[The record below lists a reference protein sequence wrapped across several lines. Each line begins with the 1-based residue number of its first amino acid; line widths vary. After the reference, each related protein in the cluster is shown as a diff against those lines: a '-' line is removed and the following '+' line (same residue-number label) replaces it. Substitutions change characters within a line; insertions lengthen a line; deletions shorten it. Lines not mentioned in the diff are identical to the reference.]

1 MSSTPERISQL
12 ARELDQTLSG
22 SIGQIQDLN
31 ERTHVLAINARIEAA
46 RAGVAGRGF
55 RVVADSFSQ
64 LNLEI
69 QRVSAHLTQEA
80 GSRLEALQ
88 AISSELSGV
97 VRGQRLTQLAQSVMD
112 VVDRNL
118 YERSC
123 DVRWWATEPEVVK
136 ALEPGARKD
145 AVRSRLAT
153 ILDSYTVYDDIVVLD
168 LKGTVV
174 ANGRPERFSVEGLDL
189 SREPWF
195 ASALGRPS
203 GREFGFQTAH
213 RGALAAGGSVLVY
226 SCLVGQGGDP
236 DAPALGVLGVVF
248 RWEGL
253 GLTSLDRTATY
264 VEGSCDLVLVDPSG
278 TILAQAGTPDFG
290 GLVDWPGAAELLRSP
305 GSGYALSPQSTHLV
319 ARGLSPGFET
329 YATGWSCLIRQ
340 KL

>member
-1 MSSTPERISQL
+1 MASTPERISQL
-12 ARELDQTLSG
+12 ARELDATLSS

-46 RAGVAGRGF
+46 RAGVSGRGF
-55 RVVADSFSQ
+55 RVVADAFSQ

-69 QRVSAHLTQEA
+69 QNVSVHLTQEA

-88 AISSELSGV
+88 AISGELAGV
-97 VRGQRLTQLAQSVMD
+97 VRGQRLTHLAQSVMD

-136 ALEPGARKD
+136 ALEPGAGLESVG
-145 AVRSRLAT
+145 ARLAT
-153 ILDSYTVYDDIVVLD
+153 ILDSYTVYDDIVVVNLD
-168 LKGTVV
+168 GRVV
-174 ANGRPERFSVEGLDL
+174 ANGRPGRFAVEGIDQ

-195 ASALGRPS
+195 VSARSRSS
-203 GREFGFQTAH
+203 GREFGFQSAH
-213 RGALAAGGSVLVY
+213 RGALAGGGPVLVY
-226 SCLVGQGGDP
+226 SCLVGRDGDP
-236 DAPALGVLGVVF
+236 GAPPVGVLGVVF

-253 GLTSLDRTATY
+253 GRASLDRTAVY
-264 VEGSCDLVLVDPSG
+264 VDGAAELLLVEPTG
-278 TILAQAGTPDFG
+278 RILAQAGSSEFG
-290 GLVDWPGAAELLRSP
+290 GAVDWPGAPELLASA
-305 GSGYALSPQSTHLV
+305 GSGYALSPDGASIL

-329 YATGWSCLIRQ
+329 YATGWSCLLRQ